1 LSEIFRVMD
10 SLDSLITE
18 VAEVEKLLEKKK
30 RRRSRSMG
38 RFTRPKNIS
47 NLLATRIKDP
57 LEWRTDITNAMAKTG
72 GRVPDAADDLGVSTR
87 TLYRNLEEPELDSVG
102 RAPTGRPEIKKK
114 KD

>member
-1 LSEIFRVMD
+1 
-10 SLDSLITE
+10 
-18 VAEVEKLLEKKK
+18 
-30 RRRSRSMG
+30 
-38 RFTRPKNIS
+38 
-47 NLLATRIKDP
+47 
-57 LEWRTDITNAMAKTG
+57 MAKTG